1 MEGVHGAGHAFTLL
15 RGIEAAAVGTEPTPG
30 TTHAVLPRLAEPRS
44 QATRW
49 SPAVRQAAAVATT
62 LAAVV
67 LALVVVNVALR
78 PKRQKVHECATPA
91 LCRRVK
97 CVNTVLSGVRAC
109 LNVLVTIVGV
119 FVLLGLLGVNVRAL
133 LATAGVLSLVLGLA
147 AQGAIRSAINAVA
160 FALGDRFALGDWV
173 ELALLGGREPVRG
186 AVKSLGLQ
194 FTTLRDDAGAVVH
207 VFNGNVVSV
216 TNFSQGMPHA
226 VVDVRFPPGTHLE
239 DARAALAACAE
250 VVTLDPS
257 LQGALQGALAVDG
270 VSAVDAAAGTFT
282 LQLRAPCTAESKAR
296 VLAAVRAAVAT
307 ALCPAPSVPATPPQ
321 PPPAAR

>member
-15 RGIEAAAVGTEPTPG
+15 RGMEAATVGSEPQPG
-30 TTHAVLPRLAEPRS
+30 ATHAVLPRLAAAAKKE
-44 QATRW
+44 W
-49 SPAVRQAAAVATT
+49 SPALRQSAAVAAT
-62 LAAVV
+62 LAVMV
-67 LALVVVNVALR
+67 LAFVLVNVALR

-109 LNVLVTIVGV
+109 LNVTVAIIGG
-119 FVLLGLLGVNVRAL
+119 FVLLGLMGVNVRAL

-194 FTTLRDDAGAVVH
+194 FTTLRDEGGAVVH

-216 TNFSQGMPHA
+216 TNYSQGMPHA
-226 VVDVRFPPGTHLE
+226 VVDVRFPAGTKLA
-239 DARAALAACAE
+239 DAHAALAACAE
-250 VVTLDPS
+250 AVTLDAALQGG
-257 LQGALQGALAVDG
+257 LQGAVAVHG
-270 VSAVDAAAGTFT
+270 VSAVDAHGGTFT
-282 LQLRAPCTAESKAR
+282 LQLRAPCTAESKPL
-296 VLAAVRAAVAT
+296 VLAAVRAAVAA
-307 ALCPAPSVPATPPQ
+307 ALCPAPSVPPATAPPQ
-321 PPPAAR
+321 SAAPR